1 MKAVKF
7 SFYLLAAL
15 AMLLSLTNAQ
25 SVRAFLP
32 RGENLAASTPPL
44 LLNIETVDL
53 GSFHTCALTTSGGV
67 MCWGH
72 NNAGQLGDGTTHSRP
87 IAKFVKNTTS
97 GISAIAVGSSH
108 ACALTTG
115 GGVKCWGS
123 NTFGQLGDGTT
134 TDRSIPV
141 NVSGL
146 SSGVIA
152 ISAAVAHT
160 CALTSGGGVKC
171 WGSNEFGQL
180 GDGTNNYQS
189 NIPVNVFGL
198 ASGVNF
204 ISAGGSHTCAVTTD
218 GGLKCWGANYGGQL
232 GNGITGE
239 SNVPVDVSGLT
250 SGINSVS
257 AEGAHTCALTTSGDV
272 KCWGSNSHG
281 ELGDGTTTNRLI
293 PTDVVGLPEIIQ
305 MVSAG
310 LQHTCALMT
319 AGKAKCWGDNFFGQ
333 LGNGTT
339 TNSLVP
345 VDVSG
350 ITNNGSTIEAG
361 SAHTCAVISTG
372 GVKCW
377 GINSDGE
384 LGDGTT
390 AQRLAPVNVLALQ
403 EFISRSVGKFDGYV
417 WESTETSNVGL
428 RTDTASDTFRVGDD
442 NLDRQYRAFLSFN
455 TSPLPDTAVIFSSWL
470 QLEIAGWKGYA
481 YPLGPMRSDIR
492 SGFFGK
498 SIWLTPEDFQA
509 PPSRANVSFIY
520 TSETLVNSPLNEA
533 AFPYINLTGH
543 TQFRIR
549 ERLDDNN
556 DMDADYVIFYSGDAE
571 LARRPQLVIL
581 YYVP

>member
-1 MKAVKF
+1 MKHAKF
-7 SFYLLAAL
+7 LLYTLAAL
-15 AMLLSLTNAQ
+15 TMALSLSNAQ
-25 SVRAFLP
+25 AASAVASREE
-32 RGENLAASTPPL
+32 GLATSTPPL
-44 LLNIETVDL
+44 LSDIQAVDL

-97 GISAIAVGSSH
+97 GISAISVGSSH
-108 ACALTTG
+108 TCALTSG

-134 TDRSIPV
+134 IDRLIPV
-141 NVSGL
+141 DVSGL
-146 SSGVIA
+146 SSGVVA

-218 GGLKCWGANYGGQL
+218 GGLKCWGGGYL
-232 GNGITGE
+232 GNGTTGE
-239 SNVPVDVSGLT
+239 SNVPLDVSGLA

-257 AEGAHTCALTTSGDV
+257 AEGAHTCALTTGGGV

-281 ELGDGTTTNRLI
+281 ELGDGTTINRLT
-293 PTDVVGLPEIIQ
+293 PTDVVGLAEIVQSI
-305 MVSAG
+305 SAG
-310 LQHTCALMT
+310 LQHTCALT
-319 AGKAKCWGDNFFGQ
+319 SAGKAICWGDNFFGQ

-350 ITNNGSTIEAG
+350 ITDNGSMIGTG

-384 LGDGTT
+384 LGDGTI
-390 AQRLAPVNVLALQ
+390 ARRLAPVDVLALQ
-403 EFISRSVGKFDGYV
+403 EFISRSVGKYDGYI

-428 RTDTASDTFRVGDD
+428 RADTTSDTFRVGDD

-455 TSPLPDTAVIFSSWL
+455 TSSLPDTAVIFSSWL
-470 QLEIAGWKGYA
+470 QLEIAEWKGYA

-520 TSETLVNSPLNEA
+520 TSETIVNSPLNSA

-556 DMDADYVIFYSGDAE
+556 DMDADYIIFYSGDAE
-571 LARRPQLVIL
+571 LARRPQLTVL